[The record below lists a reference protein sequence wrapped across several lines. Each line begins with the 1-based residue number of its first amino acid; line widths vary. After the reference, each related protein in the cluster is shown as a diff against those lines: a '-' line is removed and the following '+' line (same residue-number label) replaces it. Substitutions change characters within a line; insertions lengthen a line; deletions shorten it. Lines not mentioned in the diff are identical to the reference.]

1 MEGAAPSPAPAPA
14 APEPAAAAGVQ
25 PTHEELFQ
33 CLVCLGR
40 PQDAQLLR
48 CCVKIVC
55 RECIERWLTNRRQCP
70 HCREPLYQSQLTN
83 WCASPA
89 SASAVRDR

>member
-1 MEGAAPSPAPAPA
+1 MPGAGEHHCAICMQPLTARLTLDGCEHA
-14 APEPAAAAGVQ
+14 A
-25 PTHEELFQ
+25 F
-33 CLVCLGR
+33 
-40 PQDAQLLR
+40 
-48 CCVKIVC
+48 C